1 MIDKR
6 VELEEEEYEEVGL
19 CTVEGIRDLLEGGNE
34 PPQFTRNDNFRN
46 NSRLRLNL
54 IIFTLIWSTGFFN
67 YYMLNFE
74 MKYIKGNVYVNNM
87 ASGISELVSLTMP
100 FCFLEKFGI
109 KLFLLMSLMA
119 IIIGGVFMIYSTE
132 YSYSWGI
139 AFWVLIAKA
148 GASISMNVCQLFP
161 SIVFPSHL
169 RARAYGVVE
178 LCARIVLIGAPLV
191 AELREP
197 LPMVIFASTSA
208 VSFVLVFNI
217 NSQRSNC

>member
-119 IIIGGVFMIYSTE
+119 TIVGGVFMIFLTE
-132 YSYSWGI
+132 YSWAI
-139 AFWVLIAKA
+139 AFWVLVAKA

-178 LCARIVLIGAPLV
+178 LFARLVLIGAPLV
-191 AELREP
+191 AELKEP
-197 LPMVIFASTSA
+197 LPMVVFASSSA
-208 VSFVLVFNI
+208 VSFLLVFNI
-217 NSQRSNC
+217 NTQRPNS